1 MADGFS
7 RILFMALY
15 NFSVVPQPTEHTHP
29 PQDQGVV
36 TEAGRT
42 VENFILSKGE
52 AVTGLFFLRDTP
64 VGRPLCLHE
73 QVSAPL
79 RSVLNPCHWHAAP
92 FAGQRT
98 ATGFAF
104 PVRSIA
110 VDREGLFLI

>member
-36 TEAGRT
+36 TEAGKAA
-42 VENFILSKGE
+42 ENFILSTGE

-64 VGRPLCLHE
+64 GKRPTCLHE
-73 QVSAPL
+73 RV
-79 RSVLNPCHWHAAP
+79 
-92 FAGQRT
+92 FAG
-98 ATGFAF
+98 
-104 PVRSIA
+104 
-110 VDREGLFLI
+110 

>member
-1 MADGFS
+1 
-7 RILFMALY
+7 MALY
-15 NFSVVPQPTEHTHP
+15 NFPVVPQPTEHTHP

-64 VGRPLCLHE
+64 GKRLPCLHE
-73 QVSAPL
+73 QA
-79 RSVLNPCHWHAAP
+79 

-98 ATGFAF
+98 ANGFD
-104 PVRSIA
+104 VSCRGKRLC
-110 VDREGLFLI
+110 RELQCLSEVGFDPNASKGMVF

>member
-1 MADGFS
+1 
-7 RILFMALY
+7 MALY

-52 AVTGLFFLRDTP
+52 AVTGLFFLHNTP

-73 QVSAPL
+73 QVFAPL

-98 ATGFAF
+98 ATGFGLEL
-104 PVRSIA
+104 PVVSQRIGKGSSLS
-110 VDREGLFLI
+110 DYRRL

>member
-52 AVTGLFFLRDTP
+52 AVTGLFFLHNTP
-64 VGRPLCLHE
+64 VGRPLCLHDNK
-73 QVSAPL
+73 Q
-79 RSVLNPCHWHAAP
+79 SVYQH
-92 FAGQRT
+92 
-98 ATGFAF
+98 
-104 PVRSIA
+104 
-110 VDREGLFLI
+110 